1 MEGIGLKDFIVI
13 REMMKD
19 FEIGSREEGVIDF
32 ADELS
37 ENIEIIENS
46 NDVLLIS
53 NILCSFARDL
63 NYSTPDEVFKDFEL
77 AAIKDILQFARE
89 KENQ

>member
-19 FEIGSREEGVIDF
+19 FEIGVREIGAIDF
-32 ADELS
+32 AEELS
-37 ENIEIIENS
+37 GNIEIIEDS
-46 NDVLLIS
+46 NDLSLIS
-53 NILCSFARDL
+53 NILYSFASDV
-63 NYSTPDEVFKDFEL
+63 YCSTPEEVLKDFEL